1 MRERIFLEEALELI
15 CAKVSPVEETE
26 YLPLFR
32 AAGMILAE
40 DIQARQDQPP
50 FDRSPLDG
58 YAVRSCDL
66 EGASVQSPAKL
77 TVIEE
82 VHAGMWPQKRVERGQ
97 ALRIMTGAPIPEGAD
112 CVVKQEDTEP
122 VEGEILVYQSQRHH
136 DNICFKGED
145 YQKNQQLMKKG
156 EKLDAVKLG
165 ILSGNGLGSVTVFRR
180 PKIAVVTTGDEICC
194 RGETLTRGKI
204 YDSNCQML
212 SGRVMEL
219 QCEPYGSE
227 VFGDDTEAVSEY
239 IHKIIKHVDA
249 VITVGALSVGVK
261 DIMHDVIR
269 QLGAE
274 QIFKRVKLKPGS
286 PVSLSILGGKPILSL
301 SGNPFAALATFELLA
316 RPLMARLRQDESLI
330 MEKSRAVMASAF
342 EKSSKVRRFLRA
354 YEEDGKIY
362 LKRSNS
368 PGILSSMA
376 GCNCIVDI
384 PAGNKGLKPGE
395 EVAIWLL

>member
-1 MRERIFLEEALELI
+1 MQERIFLEEALELI
-15 CAKVSPVEETE
+15 RANVRPVEDTE
-26 YLPLFR
+26 YLPLYK

-40 DIQARQDQPP
+40 DIHAQQDQPP

-66 EGASVQSPAKL
+66 NEASGESPVQL
-77 TVIEE
+77 EVIEE
-82 VHAGMWPQKRVERGQ
+82 IHAGMWPQKKVEQGQ
-97 ALRIMTGAPIPEGAD
+97 AVRIMTGAPIPEGAD
-112 CVVKQEDTEP
+112 CVVKQEDTEQK
-122 VEGEILVYQSQRHH
+122 GNLILVYQSRKHH

-145 YQKNQQLMKKG
+145 YKKGQLLMAKG

-165 ILSGNGLGSVTVFRR
+165 IISGNGLGNVTVFRS
-180 PKIAVVTTGDEICC
+180 PKIAVVTTGDEICR
-194 RGETLTRGKI
+194 RGETLTPGKI

-227 VFGDDTEAVSEY
+227 VFGDDIGAVSEY
-239 IHKIIKHVDA
+239 ISKIIKHVDA

-269 QLGAE
+269 QLSAE

-286 PVSLSILGGKPILSL
+286 PVSLSMLDGKPILSL
-301 SGNPFAALATFELLA
+301 SGNPFAALATFEMLA
-316 RPLMARLRQDESLI
+316 RPMMARLRRDDSLI
-330 MEKSRAVMASAF
+330 MKKSHAVMASEF
-342 EKSSKVRRFLRA
+342 NKNSNIRRFLRA
-354 YEEDGKIY
+354 YEENGKVY
-362 LKRSNS
+362 LRRSNS
-368 PGILSSMA
+368 SGVLSSMA

-384 PAGNKGLKPGE
+384 PAGNKGMEPGDE
-395 EVAIWLL
+395 IEIWLL